1 MTCIGQTLS
10 IKSWQEL
17 GKILVI
23 SKKYSWT
30 SANSH
35 LSKTTTFV
43 IPADKKS
50 ILWLLFKTSLPRPL
64 SSVSEV
70 AVVERFN
77 CMKIKFQQQ
86 LYDWWLSLLKTL
98 IFVSY
103 TRSSKRIYA
112 AIYIPQNFMSFYIH
126 NFGKEKEAYWHRIVT
141 YLNKFKFHHIQFI
154 KVRLCISQ

>member
-1 MTCIGQTLS
+1 MVKSYSSVRNTVEPPLIATSLKRPLLSSLQT
-10 IKSWQEL
+10 
-17 GKILVI
+17 
-23 SKKYSWT
+23 
-30 SANSH
+30 
-35 LSKTTTFV
+35 
-43 IPADKKS
+43 KKS
-50 ILWLLFKTSLPRPL
+50 ILRLLLKTSLPQPL

-77 CMKIKFQQQ
+77 CMKIKLQQQ